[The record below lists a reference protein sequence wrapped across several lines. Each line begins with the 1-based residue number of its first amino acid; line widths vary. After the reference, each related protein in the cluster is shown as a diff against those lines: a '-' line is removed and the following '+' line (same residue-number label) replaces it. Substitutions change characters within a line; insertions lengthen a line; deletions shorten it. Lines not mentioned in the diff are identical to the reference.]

1 MEAFLETKRLS
12 LRRFTADDVARD
24 GEGGLKYVRTFH
36 LEWPEEIEGT
46 AEGDVEYA
54 ITRADWGP

>member
-1 MEAFLETKRLS
+1 MTVNTASRRVMEEA
-12 LRRFTADDVARD
+12 
-24 GEGGLKYVRTFH
+24 GLKYVRTFY

-54 ITRADWGP
+54 ITRADWEP

>member
-1 MEAFLETKRLS
+1 MDI
-12 LRRFTADDVARD
+12 FT
-24 GEGGLKYVRTFH
+24 GLKYVRTYH

-54 ITRADWGP
+54 ITRAEWSDEFRRDDES